1 MNIIFEYYNTPIGE
15 LKLGSYGEKLV
26 LADWRY
32 RKMRNSIDQR
42 LINTLKTD
50 FVEGNSL
57 VIDQTKQQLTE
68 YFDGKREEF
77 NIPIKLVGTDFQ
89 ISVWEQLQ
97 KIPFGKTDSYLQL
110 SKDLGN
116 VKAVRAVASANGAN
130 GISIIVPCHRIIGSN
145 NDLVGYAGGIPA
157 KKKLL
162 QIENRMFET
171 QLSIF

>member
-1 MNIIFEYYNTPIGE
+1 MHILFEYYKTPVGE
-15 LKLGSYGEKLV
+15 LKLGSYQEKLV

-42 LINTLKTD
+42 LMKALNAE
-50 FVEGNSL
+50 FEEGNSR
-57 VIDQTKQQLTE
+57 VMNETKQQLAD
-68 YFDGKREEF
+68 YFEGIRENF
-77 NIPIKLVGTDFQ
+77 DIPLKLVGTKFQ

-97 KIPFGKTDSYLQL
+97 KIPFGKSNSYLQL

-116 VKAVRAVASANGAN
+116 EKAIRAVASANGAN
-130 GISIIVPCHRIIGSN
+130 GISILVPCHRIIGAN

-157 KKKLL
+157 KRKLL
-162 QIENRMFET
+162 QLENKNFDR